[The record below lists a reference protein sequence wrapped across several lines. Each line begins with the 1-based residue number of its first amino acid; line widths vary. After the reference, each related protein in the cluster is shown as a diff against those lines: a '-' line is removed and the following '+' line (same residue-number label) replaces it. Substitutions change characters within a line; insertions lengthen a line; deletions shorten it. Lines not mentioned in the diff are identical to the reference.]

1 MTQSRIEAAEIG
13 LPPVQVPTGP
23 RPEISA
29 DEYEVRIAS
38 LLAAVAA
45 DSVVVY
51 ADREH
56 AGSLQYLCGFD
67 PRFEEA
73 LLVLAAGRRT
83 LIVGKEGVVY
93 APIVPIDVDVVCC
106 ATFSLMGI
114 DRSGFPTLAEALRDA
129 GVERGGRVAV
139 IGWKALEPAE
149 ASGTFSPMYV
159 PAFFA
164 DTLRELAGGA
174 ELVRDATAV
183 LSNAGNGQR
192 TRCSA
197 DQIALFEWG
206 AARCSA
212 WVMKILSGARPGVT
226 EHELFHAVPWG
237 GEALSLHPVFASGP
251 DIAIGLRSA
260 GARRLELGDA
270 AIGCIGLWGGNC
282 ARGGIVGAGPGD
294 LGAESEGY
302 IEHLVAPYWR
312 TMANWYES
320 LAVGVRGGDVFAS
333 VTEDLAGESFG
344 ASLNPGHLIHYE
356 EWFNSPIRDSSD
368 DRIESGMML
377 QSDII
382 PTGIRPGW
390 STNCEDTLAIADATL
405 RAEIAARHPE
415 LWARVQTT
423 RAFIRDRLGVTL
435 SEDVLPLMPTCLYL
449 PPYWM
454 SPGLAMARA

>member
-1 MTQSRIEAAEIG
+1 M
-13 LPPVQVPTGP
+13 
-23 RPEISA
+23 
-29 DEYEVRIAS
+29 
-38 LLAAVAA
+38 
-45 DSVVVY
+45 
-51 ADREH
+51 
-56 AGSLQYLCGFD
+56 
-67 PRFEEA
+67 
-73 LLVLAAGRRT
+73 
-83 LIVGKEGVVY
+83 
-93 APIVPIDVDVVCC
+93 PIDVDVVCC

-139 IGWKALEPAE
+139 LGWKALEPGE
-149 ASGTFSPMYV
+149 ASGTFSPMFV
-159 PAFFA
+159 PAFFV
-164 DTLRELAGGA
+164 DTLRELAGDA
-174 ELVRDATAV
+174 ALVSDATAV
-183 LSNAGNGQR
+183 LSDAGNGQR

-212 WVMKILSGARPGVT
+212 WVTAIVSGAQPGRT

-237 GEALSLHPVFASGP
+237 GEPLSLHPVFASGP

-282 ARGGIVGAGPGD
+282 ARGGIVATGPAD
-294 LGAESEGY
+294 LRAESEGY
-302 IEHLVAPYWR
+302 IERLVAPYWR
-312 TMANWYES
+312 SMATWYET
-320 LAVGVRGGDVFAS
+320 LAVGVRGGDVFAT
-333 VTEDLAGESFG
+333 VTEDLAGEGFS

-356 EWFNSPIRDSSD
+356 EWFNTPIRDGSD

-390 STNCEDTLAIADATL
+390 STNCEDTLVIADAAL
-405 RAEIAARHPE
+405 RAEIASRHPG
-415 LWARVQTT
+415 LWARTQAT
-423 RAFIRDRLGVTL
+423 RAFMRDRLGVTL

-454 SPGLAMARA
+454 SPGLAMART